1 MATVNTSFN
10 PGFVQATSLPSE
22 QTQTFATSPSATSQ
36 TFGISD
42 VPTRSGFMGS
52 LAPTG
57 QGKSSTSTVPTFKD
71 TSSSSSS
78 DFGTVAKVGGG
89 ITLAMLLN
97 SMGSGGGGGGGGGGV
112 SITGVLGG
120 LSKVA
125 KLAKMAGV
133 DVEKYVN
140 DIFESL
146 NSTSTPT
153 SPSGEMENLS
163 KWLNPDGPKIPF
175 ETTTGSSQF
184 EAANELARLNAQP
197 PPSTNQLANPDMY
210 PNVTAPLSQAA
221 QNSVALFNSGTIAS
235 TATVNSA
242 NAAALGI
249 DTFGGLGVPASTITS
264 TATVGTGLST
274 GLNVAGAEFGAGA
287 FSTGPGIGLGAL
299 AGPLAIVGLFMMA
312 KSRSDAKKDPTA
324 NARYANRLENIYQD
338 ITSGK
343 TTEQEG
349 LDNLL
354 EIARSGRGAHSVEV
368 MRRAAEN
375 DELPFSGMG
384 GTSGGTKIVGWSP
397 ASAEL
402 YEKFEPALKRGVWE
416 GEKFKMEP
424 QGQEQRTLSQ
434 TPRLT
439 EQNYEAAGFAAPI
452 DEMGGFSPYD
462 AVHPDARAR
471 QAARYMDGDSQT
483 GLAPWADFLSNEEV
497 KERQMMDLHGP

>member
-57 QGKSSTSTVPTFKD
+57 PGKSSTSTVPTFKD

-97 SMGSGGGGGGGGGGV
+97 SMGSKGGGGGGGV
-112 SITGVLGG
+112 TITGVLGG

-133 DVEKYVN
+133 DVEKYVSN
-140 DIFESL
+140 ILEGS
-146 NSTSTPT
+146 T
-153 SPSGEMENLS
+153 SPSEISTEMDNLS

-197 PPSTNQLANPDMY
+197 PPSTPNQLANPDMY

-221 QNSVALFNSGTIAS
+221 QTYVSAFNSGSVAAN
-235 TATVNSA
+235 ATVNSA

-249 DTFGGLGVPASTITS
+249 DTFGGLGVPA
-264 TATVGTGLST
+264 TAYSAAAMGGAGISGLGFGATGSI
-274 GLNVAGAEFGAGA
+274 GAQAAVSAGGIGAGA
-287 FSTGPGIGLGAL
+287 ALSAL
-299 AGPLAIVGLFMMA
+299 AGPLAIVGLAMMA
-312 KSRSDAKKDPTA
+312 KGLSESNKDLTW
-324 NARYANRLENIYQD
+324 NSRYASRLENIYQD

-343 TTEQEG
+343 TTEQQG

-354 EIARSGRGAHSVEV
+354 QIARAGQGAHAVEV
-368 MRRAAEN
+368 MRIAAEN
-375 DELPFSGMG
+375 EELPFSEVG
-384 GTSGGTKIVGWSP
+384 GRSGETRIHGWSP

-402 YEKFEPALKRGVWE
+402 FEKFQPALKRGVWE
-416 GEKFKMEP
+416 GGKFDMEP
-424 QGQEQRTLSQ
+424 QGPEERTLYE

-439 EQNYEAAGFAAPI
+439 PQDYAGAGFAVPSA
-452 DEMGGFSPYD
+452 GAYD
-462 AVHPDARAR
+462 AVHPDARR
-471 QAARYMDGDSQT
+471 RAAERTMIGDQQT
-483 GLAPWADFLSNEEV
+483 GLGGWADFLSDEQV
-497 KERQMMDLHGP
+497 KEKQMESLTS

>member
-97 SMGSGGGGGGGGGGV
+97 SMGSGGGGGGGGGV
-112 SITGVLGG
+112 TITGVLGG

-140 DIFESL
+140 DILEGV
-146 NSTSTPT
+146 TSPELPT
-153 SPSGEMENLS
+153 S
-163 KWLNPDGPKIPF
+163 IPF
-175 ETTTGSSQF
+175 QTTTGSSQF
-184 EAANELARLNAQP
+184 EAANELAKLRAQP
-197 PPSTNQLANPDMY
+197 SIPSTVGGPQFAGEAANY
-210 PNVTAPLSQAA
+210 AA
-221 QNSVALFNSGTIAS
+221 FNSGTIAS

-299 AGPLAIVGLFMMA
+299 AGPLAIVGLALMA
-312 KSRSDAKKDPTA
+312 KGLSEANEDPTA

-497 KERQMMDLHGP
+497 KERQMMDLHY